1 MAIMRATKKKAE
13 EMKMK
18 KLTPE
23 QEVKLAM
30 CLLEVKQHQLEET
43 EEREKEMEALHKQL
57 MAERQK
63 E

>member
-1 MAIMRATKKKAE
+1 
-13 EMKMK
+13 
-18 KLTPE
+18 
-23 QEVKLAM
+23 
-30 CLLEVKQHQLEET
+30 LEET